1 MQLNNNSTMNSIKI
15 LWVDD
20 EIDLLKPHILFL
32 EKKNYA
38 VTTCNNGRD
47 AVDLFS
53 EESFDIVF
61 LDENMPG
68 MSGLETL
75 AEIKE
80 KKSSIPVI
88 MITKSEEEY
97 IMEEAIGSKIA
108 DYLIKPVNPNQIL
121 LSLKKNL
128 DHSRLVSE
136 KTTLDYQK
144 EFRKIAM
151 DMAMVNSY
159 EDWVELYKKLLFW
172 EIELENINDLNLI
185 EILESQKVEA
195 NVQFGK
201 FIERNYEDWF
211 ETPVRQGSYDTKSE
225 ARSKGEQPANKPIQS
240 HTLFRE
246 LVVPEIVKKEKP
258 IFFVVIDNLRY
269 DQWKAIESVVNNHYK
284 LEKEVP
290 YFSILPTATQYARN
304 AIFSGL
310 LPIDMEKQFPQ
321 YWKNDVDEGGKNL
334 YEAEF
339 LAAHLKRLGLNIK
352 HDYFK
357 ITNFSGGKK
366 LAENFKA
373 LKDHDLVTVV
383 YNFVDMLSHAKTE
396 MDVVKE
402 LASDDKAYRSLT
414 LSWFKNSPLLE
425 IIQQAQRLGFKLII
439 TTDHGTI
446 NVKNPSKVIGD
457 KNTSLNLRY
466 KTGRSLTYEDKD
478 VYAVKDPKKI
488 GLPTIN
494 MSSSYIFAKNDLFL
508 AYVNNYNHYVSYY
521 RNTYQHGGISLEE
534 MIVPFLMF
542 NPK

>member
-1 MQLNNNSTMNSIKI
+1 MDTIKI

-20 EIDLLKPHILFL
+20 EIDYLKPHILFL
-32 EKKNYA
+32 EKRNYS
-38 VTTCNNGRD
+38 VTTCNNGLD
-47 AVDLFS
+47 AIEIF
-53 EESFDIVF
+53 EKENFDIVF

-75 AEIKE
+75 SEMKE
-80 KKSSIPVI
+80 KKSVVPMI

-97 IMEEAIGSKIA
+97 IMEEAIGAKIA

-121 LSLKKNL
+121 LALKKNL
-128 DHSRLVSE
+128 DHSRLISQ

-144 EFRKIAM
+144 EFRKITLEM
-151 DMAMVNSY
+151 GMVNSY
-159 EDWVELYKKLLFW
+159 EDWIELYKKLIFW
-172 EIELENINDLNLI
+172 ELELENISDHGMI
-185 EILESQKVEA
+185 SILESQKAEA
-195 NVQFGK
+195 NSQFGK

-211 ETPVRQGSYDTKSE
+211 SPK
-225 ARSKGEQPANKPIQS
+225 ANKPIQS
-240 HTLFRE
+240 HTLFKE
-246 LVVPEIVKKEKP
+246 LVVPELLKKDKP
-258 IFFVVIDNLRY
+258 VLFIVIDNLRY
-269 DQWKAIESVVNNHYK
+269 DQWKTFENVVGNHYK
-284 LEKEVP
+284 IEKEVP
-290 YFSILPTATQYARN
+290 YYAILPTATQYARN

-310 LPIDMEKQFPQ
+310 MPSEMEKQFPL
-321 YWKNDVDEGGKNL
+321 YWKNDPEEGGKNL

-339 LAAHLKRLGLNIK
+339 LTAQLKRLGLNIK
-352 HDYFK
+352 QDYFK
-357 ITNFSGGKK
+357 ITNLAGGKK
-366 LAENFKA
+366 LVENFKSY
-373 LKDHDLVTVV
+373 KNNDLVTVV

-425 IIQQAQRLGFKLII
+425 IIQQAQKLGFKLIL

-446 NVKNPSKVIGD
+446 NVKNPSKVVGD

-466 KTGRSLTYEDKD
+466 KTGRSLTYEQKD
-478 VYAVKDPKKI
+478 VFAVKDPKSI

-508 AYVNNYNHYVSYY
+508 AYVNNFNHYVSYY
-521 RNTYQHGGISLEE
+521 KNTYQHGGISLEE
-534 MIVPFLMF
+534 MIIPFLVF

>member
-1 MQLNNNSTMNSIKI
+1 MLNCGNFHVMDKIKI

-32 EKKNYA
+32 EKKNYD

-47 AVDLFS
+47 AIDIFADGN
-53 EESFDIVF
+53 FDIVF

-75 AEIKE
+75 AEMKE
-80 KKSSIPVI
+80 KKASTPVI

-97 IMEEAIGSKIA
+97 IMEEAIGAKIA

-121 LSLKKNL
+121 LAIKKNL
-128 DHSRLVSE
+128 DNSRLISE

-144 EFRKIAM
+144 TFRKIAV
-151 DMAMVNSY
+151 DMSMVNSW
-159 EDWVELYKKLLFW
+159 EEWAELYKRLLFW
-172 EIELENINDLNLI
+172 ELELEHIEDQGMA
-185 EILESQKVEA
+185 EILESQKIEA
-195 NVQFGK
+195 NSQFGK
-201 FIERNYEDWF
+201 FIERQYEDWF
-211 ETPVRQGSYDTKSE
+211 APKADRPVM
-225 ARSKGEQPANKPIQS
+225 S

-246 LVVPEIVKKEKP
+246 LVVPELKKKDRP
-258 IFFVVIDNLRY
+258 ILFVVIDNLRY
-269 DQWKAIESVVNNHYK
+269 DQWKAFESVVLNHYR

-290 YFSILPTATQYARN
+290 YYSILPTATQYARN
-304 AIFSGL
+304 ALFSGL
-310 LPIDMEKQFPQ
+310 TPLEMEKQFPQ
-321 YWKNDVDEGGKNL
+321 YWKNDVEEGGKNL

-339 LAAHLKRLGLNIK
+339 LTAHLKRLGLNIK
-352 HDYFK
+352 HEYFK
-357 ITNFSGGKK
+357 ITNFAGGKK
-366 LAENFKA
+366 LVDNFKS
-373 LKDHDLVTVV
+373 LKNHDLVAVV
-383 YNFVDMLSHAKTE
+383 YNFIDMLSHAKTE

-402 LASDDKAYRSLT
+402 LAADDRAYRSLT
-414 LSWFKNSPLLE
+414 LSWFRNSPLLE
-425 IIQQAQRLGFKLII
+425 VIQQAQQLGFKLII

-466 KTGRSLTYEDKD
+466 KTGRSLTYEERD
-478 VYAVKDPKKI
+478 VYAVKDPKRI
-488 GLPTIN
+488 QLPAIN

-508 AYVNNYNHYVSYY
+508 AYVNNFNHYVSYY

-534 MIVPFLMF
+534 MIVPFLVL